1 FKEITEA
8 LEDLQQENLQL
19 RKPMDLGRDEAKER
33 SVGKDEEEAKENL
46 ESSENQEDSKEK
58 STEELKNK
66 AKKNQQSAAE
76 KMRQLAEGM
85 QMDMQI
91 GDQEQ
96 MVEDARV
103 LRQILDNLIVFSFSQ
118 EDLMIDFENMENE
131 SQDLGVRLQYQQTLR
146 ENFKHVDD
154 SLYALA
160 LRNPMISDQI
170 TTKLIDID
178 FNIDKA
184 LKDLAKFNLRNG
196 TMSQQYVLTGAN
208 DFANLLDNTLQNME
222 MMMQAEGGGEREGK
236 QRLGECVEGAT

>member
-1 FKEITEA
+1 EEKNNSESQERLNKKFKEITEA

-33 SVGKDEEEAKENL
+33 SVGKDQEEAKENL

-118 EDLMIDFENMENE
+118 ED
-131 SQDLGVRLQYQQTLR
+131 
-146 ENFKHVDD
+146 
-154 SLYALA
+154 
-160 LRNPMISDQI
+160 
-170 TTKLIDID
+170 
-178 FNIDKA
+178 
-184 LKDLAKFNLRNG
+184 
-196 TMSQQYVLTGAN
+196 
-208 DFANLLDNTLQNME
+208 
-222 MMMQAEGGGEREGK
+222 
-236 QRLGECVEGAT
+236 